1 MQSADTQETDEDI
14 VKLSSKSEKYREIG
28 TREDSA
34 SVITARS
41 KSDDSKEKVR
51 KKSRLKIKMTFPK
64 LKRSAKEK
72 TPECRYNFRRRKK
85 EPD

>member
-41 KSDDSKEKVR
+41 KSDDSKIK
-51 KKSRLKIKMTFPK
+51 KKSG
-64 LKRSAKEK
+64 
-72 TPECRYNFRRRKK
+72 KK
-85 EPD
+85 AD